1 VTSEVERKLQA
12 SLDEAALTQLLARM
26 VQAPSVS
33 GEEAPTVQVLANYLS
48 DAGLQV
54 TVEEVAPGRPNLVCQ
69 VGSGEGPT
77 LLLTGHSDTV
87 PVGDGWTRD
96 PFGAAIEN
104 GRLYGRGSCDMKAGL
119 AGMALALVGLHR
131 SGAKPKGTVIFAA
144 CVDEEVNGIGTQA
157 AIKAGLAA
165 DWAVIGEP
173 TDLQAIR
180 ACKGNAYFEVELT
193 GKAAHAGSPER
204 GVNAIYG
211 AAQAVVAAQRHVD
224 ELAAKRHDLLGKPTL
239 TVSKIDGGFALS
251 AVPDRCTLW
260 VDRRLIP
267 GESGAAALAEF
278 DGAIRRHAHPP
289 AGCEHRAHLR
299 MELPPSEV
307 PERHPLVAALTAAAR
322 QNGAPLLPV
331 GGWTAA
337 SDGGYLMR
345 DAKIPTVLFGPGS
358 ILNQAHRPDEFVPL
372 DETLIAART
381 YMTLAARAYDGSMS
395 QHLTEEET
403 AHAAA
408 L

>member
-1 VTSEVERKLQA
+1 MTSELERKLQA
-12 SLDEAALTQLLARM
+12 GLDEAQLTRLLTRL

-33 GEEAPTVQVLANYLS
+33 GEEAPAVHALAEFLEGE
-48 DAGLQV
+48 GLRV
-54 TVEEVAPGRPNLVCQ
+54 AIEEVTPGRPNLVTQ
-69 VGSGEGPT
+69 VGTGEGPT

-87 PVGDGWTRD
+87 PVGEGWTKD

-131 SGAKPKGTVIFAA
+131 SDVKPKGTVIFAA
-144 CVDEEVNGIGTQA
+144 CVDEEVSGIGTQA

-180 ACKGNAYFEVELT
+180 ACKGNAYFEVEVT
-193 GKAAHAGSPER
+193 GKAAHAGAPER

-211 AAQAVVAAQRHVD
+211 AAEAIRAAQRHLD
-224 ELAAKRHDLLGKPTL
+224 ELATKRHDLLGKPTL
-239 TVSKIDGGFALS
+239 SVGQISGGFTVS

-267 GESGAAALAEF
+267 GESGEAALAEF
-278 DGAIRRHAHPP
+278 DSAIRRHAHPP

-307 PERHPLVAALTAAAR
+307 PDRHPLVAALTAAAR
-322 QNGAPLLPV
+322 ANGAPPLPV

-345 DAKIPTVLFGPGS
+345 DAGIPTVLFGPGS

-372 DETLIAART
+372 DETVIAART
-381 YMTLAARAYDGSMS
+381 YMTLAARAFDGSMAS
-395 QHLTEEET
+395 HLTKEEK

>member
-1 VTSEVERKLQA
+1 MTSDLERRLQDR
-12 SLDEAALTQLLARM
+12 LDEAALIGLLARL
-26 VQAPSVS
+26 VKAPSVS
-33 GEEAPTVQVLANYLS
+33 GEEAPAVLALAEYLQGE
-48 DAGLQV
+48 GLAV
-54 TVEEVAPGRPNLVCQ
+54 SLEEVTPGRPNLVCQ

-87 PVGDGWTRD
+87 PIGEGWTRD
-96 PFGAAIEN
+96 PFGAAIED

-119 AGMALALVGLHR
+119 AGMALAIVGLHR
-131 SGAKPKGTVIFAA
+131 SGVKPKGTVIFAA

-173 TDLQAIR
+173 TDLQPIR
-180 ACKGNAYFEVELT
+180 ACKGNAYFEVEVT
-193 GKAAHAGSPER
+193 GKAAHAGAPDR

-211 AAQAVVAAQRHVD
+211 AAEAVIAAQRHID

-239 TVSKIDGGFALS
+239 TVSTIKGGFALS

-278 DGAIRRHAHPP
+278 DSAIRRHGHPP
-289 AGCEHRAHLR
+289 AGCEHRSHLR

-307 PERHPLVAALTAAAR
+307 PERHPLVDALVAAAR
-322 QNGAPLLPV
+322 ENGAPRLPV

-372 DETLIAART
+372 DETVIATRT

-395 QHLTEEET
+395 QSLTQEERI
-403 AHAAA
+403 HAAA